1 MIVFLPQERFA
12 YLFRAEGDLPAADR
26 RLLREDEAIR
36 REDPDP
42 HAGLINLWCLP
53 GWRSTLKGRWG
64 EAPIL
69 YHHRSRA
76 ASPALVDG
84 LLAALLTGLAVA
96 SLVGRVSQVRVTPA
110 GDLRFRE
117 ADALGIALLLLVTL
131 PIAWRRRAPLLVLA
145 VSGAVFFLYEALGYA
160 PPPLPFAPLIA
171 LYSVAVAA
179 TAPTATG
186 ATAAM
191 AVGVVAAAVTHRGPL
206 THDQF
211 LAYLLSTVGAG
222 VLGYGMQLRSR
233 VATLEQQALRLA
245 REQTDR
251 TALAVRQEQARI
263 ARELHD
269 IVAHNI
275 SVIVALAGA
284 ARRVADAEFE
294 HARKALGSIEV
305 TGREAMT
312 ELRRLLGVLRT
323 DREGAERAPQPGLDR
338 LPFLVAQV
346 EQAGLPV
353 LLIVKGTPRPLP
365 AGIELSA
372 YRIVQEAL
380 TNTLKHAGM
389 TRAVVTLGY
398 RDGYLELRIS
408 DDGRSSGAGLVPGQ
422 GLVGMQQRAALLGG
436 ELAAGPGPE
445 GGFQV
450 RAKLPVDGGRPLAS
464 RRGSGNPKGVP
475 WRSGS

>member
-1 MIVFLPQERFA
+1 M
-12 YLFRAEGDLPAADR
+12 
-26 RLLREDEAIR
+26 
-36 REDPDP
+36 
-42 HAGLINLWCLP
+42 
-53 GWRSTLKGRWG
+53 
-64 EAPIL
+64 
-69 YHHRSRA
+69 
-76 ASPALVDG
+76 LV
-84 LLAALLTGLAVA
+84 TGLAVA
-96 SLVGRVSQVRVTPA
+96 SLVGRVSQVRLTPA
-110 GDLRFRE
+110 GHLRFRT
-117 ADALGIALLLLVTL
+117 ADVLGVALLLAVTL

-145 VSGAVFFLYEALGYA
+145 VSGAAFFLYEALGYA

-171 LYSVAVAA
+171 LYSVAVGS
-179 TAPTATG
+179 TALTATG

-191 AVGVVAAAVTHRGPL
+191 TAAVVAAAITRRGPL

-211 LAYLLSTVGAG
+211 LAYLLATVAAG

-284 ARRVADAEFE
+284 ARRVADAEVE
-294 HARKALGSIEV
+294 DDRKALGSIEV
-305 TGREAMT
+305 TGREALT
-312 ELRRLLGVLRT
+312 EMRRLLGALRPE
-323 DREGAERAPQPGLDR
+323 RGGAERAPQPGLDR

-353 LLIVKGTPRPLP
+353 QLTVNGIPRPLP

-380 TNTLKHAGM
+380 TNTLKPAGPAHA
-389 TRAVVTLGY
+389 AVTLGY
-398 RDGYLELRIS
+398 QEGYLELRIS
-408 DDGRSSGAGLVPGQ
+408 DDGRSSDPDPVPGQ

-436 ELAAGPGPE
+436 ELAAGPGPD

-450 RAKLPVDGGRPLAS
+450 TAKLPVDGGRP
-464 RRGSGNPKGVP
+464 
-475 WRSGS
+475 